1 MGKKGGRETT
11 TTEIKLHPEIEQ
23 AALQNI
29 QLANDVAAMGAM
41 PYRGPTVAGFSPQQ
55 INAMASYDQA
65 AGAFGMPNQG
75 TQGMSGN
82 ALYTALTGMPPPQQ
96 FAGGISG
103 YSGMGLA
110 DQQYANLPPAQRAML
125 ESFLMDPVTGAQ
137 PTNPNVPR
145 IARPTVNP
153 QDGRTPEE
161 RLAIQRANAERLRRE
176 QEAAALAASRS
187 PARRRHP
194 IFGDNYRDLGIGR
207 GHSKN

>member
-1 MGKKGGRETT
+1 MGKKGGSQKT
-11 TTEIKLHPEIEQ
+11 TTEVKLHPDIEK

-55 INAMASYDQA
+55 VNAMASYDQA

-75 TQGMSGN
+75 TSGMRGD

-96 FAGGISG
+96 FAGGMSG

-137 PTNPNVPR
+137 PKNPNVPR
-145 IARPTVNP
+145 IAQPKVDPNE
-153 QDGRTPEE
+153 GRTAKE
-161 RLAIQRANAERLRRE
+161 RLAIQQASIERLRAE
-176 QEAAALAASRS
+176 KEAAALAEANRKAQRPSDRTV
-187 PARRRHP
+187 R
-194 IFGDNYRDLGIGR
+194 LLR
-207 GHSKN
+207 GSDRK

>member
-1 MGKKGGRETT
+1 MGKKGGSQKT
-11 TTEIKLHPEIEQ
+11 TTEVKMHPDIEK

-55 INAMASYDQA
+55 INGMAGFDQA

-75 TQGMSGN
+75 TSGMRGD

-96 FAGGISG
+96 FAGGMSG
-103 YSGMGLA
+103 YSGMALA

-137 PTNPNVPR
+137 PTNKNVPR
-145 IARPTVNP
+145 IAQPTVNP
-153 QDGRTPEE
+153 QDGRTPQE
-161 RLAIQRANAERLRRE
+161 RLAIQRANAARLRAE
-176 QEAAALAASRS
+176 KEAAELAAAASAEKKRS
-187 PARRRHP
+187 S
-194 IFGDNYRDLGIGR
+194 FGIKPRQYGSDR
-207 GHSKN
+207 K